1 MKATFPMSKYSMVE
15 LMATKDW
22 RVKNAVRK
30 DGSEIQNKPVI
41 STCQK
46 CMSRLREEG
55 KIVILARRGAQNQ
68 LTFGK
73 VSEDK
78 TSFLIAKTG
87 HVCGDVVKKTLPLK
101 GVSVPLPPGMP
112 TETPPTPQAP
122 PVVPPEQYR
131 FCKCGGELP
140 IGREVFCY
148 NCRPSRVKVPS

>member
-101 GVSVPLPPGMP
+101 GVSVPLPPAGMP
-112 TETPPTPQAP
+112 VETPQ
-122 PVVPPEQYR
+122 VPPSSPQPR
-131 FCKCGGELP
+131 LCKCGNALP
-140 IGREVFCY
+140 VGRDAFSY
-148 NCRPSRVKVPS
+148 TRRPSKVKVPS